1 MQFCKYLVLAVA
13 LGLASQVALAADP
26 EDDSPSGE
34 PDVTI
39 REGKQNRIEE
49 YRTNGYLYAI
59 RVVPKHGKPYF
70 LVRADGDNN
79 FVRADAPK
87 RLIPSWKIFT
97 W

>member
-1 MQFCKYLVLAVA
+1 MRALKYFFLAGL
-13 LGLASQVALAADP
+13 LGVVCGPTLAA
-26 EDDSPSGE
+26 EDEALKGE

-59 RVVPKHGKPYF
+59 RVVPRHGKPYF

-79 FVRADAPK
+79 FVRADDPK
-87 RLIPSWKIFT
+87 MLIPSWKIFS